1 MAAARKKKSAQGG
14 DQIATNR
21 RARFQYHLDEVLE
34 AGIVLLG
41 TEVKAVREGTVN
53 LTDSYVRMRGGEA
66 WLVGCHIGPYAA
78 AARNN
83 HEPLRERKLLLSR
96 REIERLDSK
105 ACEKGLTL
113 VVTRLYFKNGRIKAE
128 VAVARGK
135 KLHDK
140 RQTVKERAAKKEM
153 ERAIK
158 RYR

>member
-41 TEVKAVREGTVN
+41 T
-53 LTDSYVRMRGGEA
+53 EA